1 MYIYD
6 SFSSLMILK
15 NRFMFIYL
23 KIQINIR
30 IALVNCIREIKLIN
44 WENVI
49 MQLKEL
55 TMQ

>member
-30 IALVNCIREIKLIN
+30 IALVNCIRELKLIN

-55 TMQ
+55 IMQ